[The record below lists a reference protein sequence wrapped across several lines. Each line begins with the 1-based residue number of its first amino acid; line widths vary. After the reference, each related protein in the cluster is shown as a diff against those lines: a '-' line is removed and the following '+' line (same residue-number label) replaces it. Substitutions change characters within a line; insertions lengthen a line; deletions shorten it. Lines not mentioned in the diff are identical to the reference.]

1 MRASGRSRPTT
12 GRLLAGVYLV
22 VVAAGITISLLMP
35 PRRLDI
41 LGLREAPPP
50 VEREV
55 GAAEG
60 AAPLAAPDPA
70 PAAAPPA
77 LWTEAP
83 VRVDPAGQDYP
94 RREPAPSEPPFPD
107 ILAIPRSVDILDNVR
122 FAFAGTTYRVAGIT
136 PLDGNEVC
144 EAPSGRRWACGVR
157 GRVFLRKVLAADPFR
172 CGFYPAGPDG
182 ERPLDC
188 QVTAT
193 TTIAGRILAAGW
205 GVPDADAA
213 PELRDIHA
221 AAVAA
226 RLGLW
231 SAD

>member
-12 GRLLAGVYLV
+12 SPLLAGVYLV
-22 VVAAGITISLLMP
+22 VVAAGITISLLMAA
-35 PRRLDI
+35 RLLDI

-50 VEREV
+50 VERQ
-55 GAAEG
+55 
-60 AAPLAAPDPA
+60 AAPDGQGTAPAVPDPA

-122 FAFAGTTYRVAGIT
+122 FAFAGTTYRIAGIT
-136 PLDGNEVC
+136 PIDGNEIC
-144 EAPSGRRWACGVR
+144 EAPSGRRWACGIR
-157 GRVFLRKVLAADPFR
+157 GRVFLRKVLAGDTFR
-172 CGFYPAGPDG
+172 CRFYPAGSDG

-205 GVPDADAA
+205 GAPDADAA